1 TYMDSFVE
9 IGCSMRY
16 AATLIT
22 LFVIVTSVCN
32 AQETVDKET
41 VDSLVARLA
50 SKNKPPKTRG
60 PSAVYPK
67 GYDQEGQE
75 DIFLAYREL
84 CKLGPKAFPFI
95 IPHLGDK
102 RYSLTA
108 DGGAADVNFT
118 VGQLCFSAIDLQL
131 QPYKTYSR
139 GEGDP
144 RNRPS
149 RPHYLAKLDL
159 RDPAKTQDWIDSLKN
174 KTLLQLQIEVLEWV
188 IEEESKDRTKYPAV
202 EHDWLHETLETL
214 KKAEEPLPSG
224 VPWAK

>member
-1 TYMDSFVE
+1 
-9 IGCSMRY
+9 MRY

-22 LFVIVTSVCN
+22 LLVIVTSFCS
-32 AQETVDKET
+32 AQQTVDKET

-67 GYDQEGQE
+67 GYDKAGQE
-75 DIFLAYREL
+75 DVFLAYREL
-84 CKLGPKAFPFI
+84 RELGPKAFRFI
-95 IPHLGDK
+95 IPHLDDK

-144 RNRPS
+144 RNRPR
-149 RPHYLAKLDL
+149 RPHYLAKVRLN
-159 RDPAKTQDWIDSLKN
+159 DPIESRKWIDSLEN
-174 KTLLQLQIEVLEWV
+174 KSLLQLQIEVLEWV

-202 EHDWLHETLETL
+202 ETAWLHETLETL
-214 KKAEEPLPSG
+214 NKAREPLPSG

>member
-1 TYMDSFVE
+1 
-9 IGCSMRY
+9 MRY
-16 AATLIT
+16 AAILIT
-22 LFVIVTSVCN
+22 LFVIVASVCG

-50 SKNKPPKTRG
+50 SKNKPPRILG

-67 GYDQEGQE
+67 GYDKEDQE
-75 DIFLAYREL
+75 DVFLAYREL
-84 CKLGPKAFPFI
+84 RELGPKAFRFI
-95 IPHLGDK
+95 IPHLDDK

-108 DGGAADVNFT
+108 DGGAANVNFT
-118 VGQLCFSAIDLQL
+118 VGQLCFKAIDLQL

-144 RNRPS
+144 RNRPR

-159 RDPAKTQDWIDSLKN
+159 GDPAKTQSWIDSLEN

-202 EHDWLHETLETL
+202 EHDWLNETLETL
-214 KKAEEPLPSG
+214 KKAKEPLPSG

>member
-1 TYMDSFVE
+1 
-9 IGCSMRY
+9 MRY
-16 AATLIT
+16 AAILIT
-22 LFVIVTSVCN
+22 LFVIVTSVCG

-60 PSAVYPK
+60 PSALYPR
-67 GYDQEGQE
+67 GYDKAGQE
-75 DIFLAYREL
+75 EVFLAYREL
-84 CKLGPKAFPFI
+84 RELGPKAFPFI
-95 IPHLGDK
+95 IPHLDDK

-144 RNRPS
+144 RNRPR
-149 RPHYLAKLDL
+149 RPHYLSKLDL
-159 RDPAKTQDWIDSLKN
+159 RDPEKTQNWINSLEN

-188 IEEESKDRTKYPAV
+188 IEAESKERTKYPSV
-202 EHDWLHETLETL
+202 ELDWLHETLEIL
-214 KKAEEPLPSG
+214 KKAKEPLPSG

>member
-1 TYMDSFVE
+1 
-9 IGCSMRY
+9 MRY

-22 LFVIVTSVCN
+22 LFMIVTSVCGD
-32 AQETVDKET
+32 QEIVGKET

-60 PSAVYPK
+60 PRAEYPK
-67 GYDQEGQE
+67 GYDKAGQE
-75 DIFLAYREL
+75 EVFQAYREL
-84 CKLGPKAFPFI
+84 RELGPKAFPFI
-95 IPHLGDK
+95 IPHFDDK

-108 DGGAADVNFT
+108 DGGVADVNFT

-144 RNRPS
+144 RNRPR
-149 RPHYLAKLDL
+149 RPSYLSKQDL
-159 RDPAKTQDWIDSLKN
+159 RDPAKAQKWIDSLKN

-188 IEEESKDRTKYPAV
+188 IEEESKDRTKYHAL

-214 KKAEEPLPSG
+214 KKAKEPIPSG